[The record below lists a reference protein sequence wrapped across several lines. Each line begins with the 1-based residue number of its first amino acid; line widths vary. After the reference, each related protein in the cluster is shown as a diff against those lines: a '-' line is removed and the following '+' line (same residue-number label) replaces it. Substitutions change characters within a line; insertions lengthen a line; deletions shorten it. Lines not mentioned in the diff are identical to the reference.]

1 MRRPFPT
8 LRPPLLET
16 ASDRGRR
23 IRILRA
29 ALLAL
34 LLVFALPCP
43 PAATAFAGD
52 APGGA
57 RTFEQRAAAEKKT
70 RSRYRRLEVA
80 SLVLI
85 LACGGAAI
93 LWAVRRR

>member
-8 LRPPLLET
+8 LRPRLLEKRG
-16 ASDRGRR
+16 DRGRR

-34 LLVFALPCP
+34 LLSVSLPCP
-43 PAATAFAGD
+43 PAATAFAD
-52 APGGA
+52 NVPGGA
-57 RTFEQRAAAEKKT
+57 RSFEQRAAAEKTT

-80 SLVLI
+80 SLVFI

>member
-1 MRRPFPT
+1 M
-8 LRPPLLET
+8 
-16 ASDRGRR
+16 
-23 IRILRA
+23 RA

-34 LLVFALPCP
+34 LLFLGALAP
-43 PAATAFAGD
+43 PEAPAFADNVPAGV
-52 APGGA
+52 
-57 RTFEQRAAAEKKT
+57 RSFEQRAAAEKTT
-70 RSRYRRLEVA
+70 RSRYRRLEIA

>member
-8 LRPPLLET
+8 LRPRLLGK
-16 ASDRGRR
+16 AGDRGRR

-34 LLVFALPCP
+34 LLWLSLPFP
-43 PAATAFAGD
+43 PATAFAD
-52 APGGA
+52 NVSGGA
-57 RTFEQRAAAEKKT
+57 PSFEQRAAAEKST

>member
-8 LRPPLLET
+8 LRPRLPGK
-16 ASDRGRR
+16 AGGRGRR

-29 ALLAL
+29 ALLSL

-43 PAATAFAGD
+43 PAATAFADNVPKGT
-52 APGGA
+52 
-57 RTFEQRAAAEKKT
+57 RSFEQRAVAEKKT